1 MVTDQFGM
9 IYGVALISGG
19 LLGYFRSNSLISL
32 LFGIILGLWSI
43 YNAMHPT
50 RQNNVANLAIAA
62 FLGLIMLFRFM
73 ISGKV
78 FPALVVV
85 ALSAVQVYRKYPY
98 LK

>member
-1 MVTDQFGM
+1 MVTDQFGI
-9 IYGVALISGG
+9 IYGAALICGG
-19 LLGYFRSNSLISL
+19 LLGYFRSSSIISL
-32 LFGIILGLWSI
+32 LFGVILGAWSV

-62 FLGLIMLFRFM
+62 VLGIIMLLRFM
-73 ISGKV
+73 IGGKI

-85 ALSAVQVYRKYPY
+85 ALSAIQVYRNYPY